1 MAGPE
6 TRNWIGLAASGTSTP
21 ARSVIPTAMKASEV
35 PSAGIAWVPGVS
47 VMARGGPAVTIE
59 SVATVRPFWVATA
72 VSRPGWNGTV
82 QVRCSLP
89 VLPFGLV

>member
-1 MAGPE
+1 M
-6 TRNWIGLAASGTSTP
+6 R
-21 ARSVIPTAMKASEV
+21 VI
-35 PSAGIAWVPGVS
+35 
-47 VMARGGPAVTIE
+47 ARGGPAVTIE
-59 SVATVRPFWVATA
+59 SLATVRPFCVATA